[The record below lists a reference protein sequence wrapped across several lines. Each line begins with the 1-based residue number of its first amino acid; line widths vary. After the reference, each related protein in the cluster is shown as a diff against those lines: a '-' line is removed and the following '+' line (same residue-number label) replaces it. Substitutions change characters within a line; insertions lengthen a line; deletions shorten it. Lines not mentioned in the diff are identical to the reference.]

1 MCALL
6 RYGLAVRG
14 AVLGSVPLAARC
26 ETDEAAGFPGAPEG
40 ASGEPTV
47 ATVELPPLR
56 GVALIPPDVCVTYCG
71 VRPFHHAPRP
81 ENQPSATG
89 GCPFPSYAGEDMG

>member
-1 MCALL
+1 M
-6 RYGLAVRG
+6 RYGFATRG
-14 AVLGSVPLAARC
+14 AVLGSVPLAAGC
-26 ETDEAAGFPGAPEG
+26 APDEAAGFPGTPEG

-47 ATVELPPLR
+47 TTAELTPLR
-56 GVALIPPDVCVTYCG
+56 GVALRPPDACVTYCG
-71 VRPFHHAPRP
+71 VRLFHHAVRP

>member
-1 MCALL
+1 M

-14 AVLGSVPLAARC
+14 AVLGSAPLAAGC
-26 ETDEAAGFPGAPEG
+26 APDEAAGFPGAPEG
-40 ASGEPTV
+40 ASGALLVVT
-47 ATVELPPLR
+47 AELTPLR
-56 GVALIPPDVCVTYCG
+56 GVALRPLDACMTYCG

-89 GCPFPSYAGEDMG
+89 GCPFPSYAGGDMG